1 MRDVEQSALRAAA
14 TRLDEA
20 IDALCAAAGR
30 DDLPPPVR
38 TAVIG
43 VAIAV
48 ARVAGVA
55 EWLGE
60 GLADLPATDRAPG

>member
-1 MRDVEQSALRAAA
+1 MRDVERTALRAAT

-30 DDLPPPVR
+30 DDLPQPVR
-38 TAVIG
+38 TAVVG
-43 VAIAV
+43 AVVAV

-60 GLADLPATDRAPG
+60 GLVELSGGQG